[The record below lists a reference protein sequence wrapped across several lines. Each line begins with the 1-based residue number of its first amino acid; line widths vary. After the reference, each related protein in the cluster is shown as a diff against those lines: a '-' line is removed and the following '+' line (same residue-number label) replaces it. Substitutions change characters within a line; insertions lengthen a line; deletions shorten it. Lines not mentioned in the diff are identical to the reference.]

1 MSLKT
6 FLKSDLDVFF
16 NIGEFAQE
24 VDYYLGSISTT
35 IAVQF
40 FDEESDLGDSMMRKM
55 VLRYDDLPNLSKS
68 GYFVID
74 SEKYGVLDFV
84 PDEERLV
91 WNIILQKGMK

>member
-1 MSLKT
+1 
-6 FLKSDLDVFF
+6 
-16 NIGEFAQE
+16 
-24 VDYYLGSISTT
+24 
-35 IAVQF
+35 
-40 FDEESDLGDSMMRKM
+40 MMRKM